1 MHYLTLLHGQP
12 ATTPPPEGV
21 MEAIIDLGRQA
32 TEAGVLVTQSGLQPS
47 SQGARLTL
55 DGSPITVADGPFAET
70 KELLSY
76 AVYACASLDEA
87 VEWSRRFLAV
97 HEELW
102 PGWSGEITVLPV
114 FAPPPPPAAP

>member
-12 ATTPPPEGV
+12 ATTPPPPGV
-21 MEAIIDLGRQA
+21 MEGIMALGRQA
-32 TEAGVLVTQSGLQPS
+32 AEAGVLVTQSGLQPS

-55 DGSPITVADGPFAET
+55 DGAQITIADGPFAEV

-76 AVYACASLDEA
+76 AVYDCRDLDEA

-97 HEELW
+97 HQESW

-114 FAPPPPPAAP
+114 FVPPAPAS